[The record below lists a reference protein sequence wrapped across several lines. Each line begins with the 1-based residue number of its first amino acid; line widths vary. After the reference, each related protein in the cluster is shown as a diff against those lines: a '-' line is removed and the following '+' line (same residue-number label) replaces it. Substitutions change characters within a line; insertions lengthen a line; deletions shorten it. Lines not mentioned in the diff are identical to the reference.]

1 MSGTEDDAGVTRLRL
16 MAERV
21 VERVGGLPAVRTL
34 MAVLEAYDGAGGG
47 LMAGGLAYA
56 ALIALLPGLLLMLS
70 IFGILISDKAT
81 QEQIVAVIATAVP
94 PLEDMARTAF
104 QQVSAGAVPAGAIAF
119 VALLWGASRFYAA
132 LDYAFSR
139 IFHDARRR
147 NEIERTL
154 RGVLVTGLI
163 VALPLAALLAGSIAS
178 WLLDLAP
185 NQEISGIAR
194 GLYQLATP
202 VGSFLLFVTGTALVY
217 RFVPGKRVPARAMLR
232 PSILVGIVLAGFAQV
247 FTFIGPRLT
256 HTAAIYG
263 TFVAFFAI
271 LAWLSIS
278 FNVLL
283 LGASWTRVRELAM
296 AAAAVVPDDP
306 ESQPAA
312 GPDGTGPGSS

>member
-1 MSGTEDDAGVTRLRL
+1 
-16 MAERV
+16 
-21 VERVGGLPAVRTL
+21 
-34 MAVLEAYDGAGGG
+34 
-47 LMAGGLAYA
+47 
-56 ALIALLPGLLLMLS
+56 
-70 IFGILISDKAT
+70 
-81 QEQIVAVIATAVP
+81 
-94 PLEDMARTAF
+94 
-104 QQVSAGAVPAGAIAF
+104 
-119 VALLWGASRFYAA
+119 
-132 LDYAFSR
+132 
-139 IFHDARRR
+139 
-147 NEIERTL
+147 
-154 RGVLVTGLI
+154 
-163 VALPLAALLAGSIAS
+163 
-178 WLLDLAP
+178 
-185 NQEISGIAR
+185 
-194 GLYQLATP
+194 
-202 VGSFLLFVTGTALVY
+202 
-217 RFVPGKRVPARAMLR
+217 MLR